1 MKKFLS
7 VVTGGAG
14 LIGSHIVDLLIKKNH
29 RVLVIDD
36 FSGGHK
42 KNLSHHL
49 KNKNF
54 KIQNINILNKK
65 LKLPKKVD
73 YIFHMAG
80 KGDLVPSVENP
91 VKYIENNMIG
101 TLKILELAR
110 KLKLKKFVYAA
121 SSSCY
126 GISKYPTDEQE
137 KINCEHPYA
146 LSKYLGEELVF
157 HWAKVYGLKVNS
169 IRIFNAYG
177 PRVKTTG
184 VYGAVFGVFFKQK
197 LENKPLTIVGNGNQK
212 RDFVNVKDVAMAF
225 YKAATSNIKN
235 EIFNVG
241 YGKPTSV
248 NYLAKLISKKRVFL
262 PKRPGEPNVT
272 CANIQKI
279 NKKLKWY
286 PKIRFKDGVIEMLN
300 DIEMWKGAP
309 LWDKK
314 KIQRATKV
322 WFKYLS
328 K

>member
-1 MKKFLS
+1 MKKKFS
-7 VVTGGAG
+7 IVTGGAG
-14 LIGSHIVDLLIKKNH
+14 LIGSHIVDLLIKKGH
-29 RVLVIDD
+29 KVLVIDD
-36 FSGGHK
+36 LSGGHK
-42 KNLSHHL
+42 KNLNHHS
-49 KNKNF
+49 KNKNLKF
-54 KIQNINILNKK
+54 KKINILNKN
-65 LKLPKKVD
+65 LKFPKKVD

-110 KLKLKKFVYAA
+110 KVNLKKFVYAA

-126 GISKYPTDEQE
+126 GISRYPTNEKE

-146 LSKYLGEELVF
+146 LSKYLAEELVF

-197 LENKPLTIVGNGNQK
+197 LENKPLTIVGDGTQK
-212 RDFVNVKDVAMAF
+212 RDFVNVKDVANAF
-225 YKAATSNIKN
+225 FKAATSKINN

-248 NYLAKLISKKRVFL
+248 NQLAKLISNKRVFL
-262 PKRPGEPNVT
+262 PKRPGEPEVT
-272 CANIQKI
+272 QADIRKIKMKLKWKPRIKFNEGVKEMLKDINLWKDAPLWNKKKI
-279 NKKLKWY
+279 NK
-286 PKIRFKDGVIEMLN
+286 
-300 DIEMWKGAP
+300 
-309 LWDKK
+309 
-314 KIQRATKV
+314 ATKI